1 MVVGRGRRRR
11 EEEGLGEKRG
21 KEKGGGERREEVKE
35 EGGRRE
41 EEGGSGRRRWEG
53 KREEEVGGR
62 RREKEGGG
70 GKEYRSPS
78 LCHMYCFVWSP
89 VSSVDSAPILPATI
103 QNSGLSLSNGPSFLL
118 PLSVVGSHTDNRE
131 ARRKHKHCRI
141 PGRASDAPGRMWL
154 GGTGI

>member
-1 MVVGRGRRRR
+1 M
-11 EEEGLGEKRG
+11 
-21 KEKGGGERREEVKE
+21 KE
-35 EGGRRE
+35 EGGREGGGGRKWE
-41 EEGGSGRRRWEG
+41 EEKGGKEG
-53 KREEEVGGR
+53 GGGG
-62 RREKEGGG
+62 REKEGGG

>member
-35 EGGRRE
+35 EGGREGGRRE
-41 EEGGSGRRRWEG
+41 EEGG
-53 KREEEVGGR
+53 GGG
-62 RREKEGGG
+62 REKEGGG